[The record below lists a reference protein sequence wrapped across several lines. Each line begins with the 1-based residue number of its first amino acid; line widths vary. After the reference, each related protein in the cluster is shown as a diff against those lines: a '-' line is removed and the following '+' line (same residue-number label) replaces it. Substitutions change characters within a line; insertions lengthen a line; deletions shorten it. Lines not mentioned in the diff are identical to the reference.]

1 MADRRLRLLTNFL
14 AATLVLASGCAHNPN
29 PVNSSRDNPAP
40 RDPSK
45 LNVLLI
51 TLDDLNTS
59 LGTYGHPTVKSP
71 NINRLA
77 RRGMRFD
84 RAYAQF
90 SLCNPSRASF
100 MSGRRP
106 ETTGVLKNS
115 DPMRAKLKDAAFLP
129 EHFSRNGYF
138 TAAVGKVM
146 HDRVPNTLKWD
157 VFEGPAQVGGVPA
170 EKQCGGHWW
179 CATDNKDEEE
189 HDGRVAR
196 RIVQLIEQNRE
207 RPFFIAAGFS
217 LPHAPYYAPR
227 KYFDL
232 YPPESIRLPD
242 ADPADQTT
250 DEDKRLSLAG
260 YYACVSFVD
269 AQIGLILDELERS
282 SLAANT
288 VIVFASDHGYHL
300 GEHGIWDKKT
310 LYEESVRVP
319 LIVVAPNH
327 KPDASSRRL
336 VELVDLYPTLTDL
349 CGLTAP
355 DELEGT
361 SFVPLL
367 DDPSRPWKAAV
378 FSLTIK
384 SKKSALFHSVR
395 TERYAYIE
403 AAGEDPA
410 ELYDHQIDPKEMKN
424 VARDPR
430 YRKTVD
436 EMKRLLEEGWP
447 QSPSACVSGS
457 GLVYNPPFC
466 LILRLRPPTSN
477 APVRVAPVVLAE
489 TV

>member
-1 MADRRLRLLTNFL
+1 MADRKFTLLTILL
-14 AATLVLASGCAHNPN
+14 AATLAFAGGCANNPN
-29 PVNSSRDNPAP
+29 PINSTQGNSNGGNPNRDTRGP

-59 LGTYGHPTVKSP
+59 LGAYGNTTVKSP
-71 NINRLA
+71 NIDRLA
-77 RRGMRFD
+77 QRGMRFD

-115 DPMRAKLKDAAFLP
+115 NPMRSKLKDAAFLP

-157 VFEGPAQVGGVPA
+157 VFESPEQVGGVPA
-170 EKQCGGHWW
+170 ERQCGGHWW
-179 CATDNKDEEE
+179 CATGNKDEEE

-196 RIVQLIEQNRE
+196 RIVQLIEQNRD

-217 LPHAPYYAPR
+217 LPHAPYYAPK

-232 YPPESIRLPD
+232 YPLDSIPLPD
-242 ADPADQTT
+242 PDPSDQTT
-250 DEDKRLSLAG
+250 DEDKRLSRAG
-260 YYACVSFVD
+260 YYACVSFID
-269 AQIGLILDELERS
+269 AQIGLIIDEVDRAG
-282 SLAANT
+282 LAANT
-288 VIVFASDHGYHL
+288 VIILTSDHGYHL
-300 GEHGIWDKKT
+300 GEHGLWDKKT

-319 LIVVAPNH
+319 LVVVAPNR
-327 KPDASSRRL
+327 KTGASSPRL
-336 VELVDLYPTLTDL
+336 VELVDLYPTLAEL
-349 CGLTAP
+349 CGLLP
-355 DELEGT
+355 PEGLEGT

-367 DDPSRPWKAAV
+367 ADPSRPWKSAV

-384 SKKSALFHSVR
+384 SKKSPLFHSVR

-403 AAGEDPA
+403 AAGDDPA
-410 ELYDHQIDPKEMKN
+410 ELYDHNTDPREMKN
-424 VARDPR
+424 LAADPR
-430 YRKTVD
+430 YRKTV
-436 EMKRLLEEGWP
+436 EQMKRLLEEGWRK
-447 QSPSACVSGS
+447 A
-457 GLVYNPPFC
+457 LPP
-466 LILRLRPPTSN
+466 
-477 APVRVAPVVLAE
+477 A
-489 TV
+489 